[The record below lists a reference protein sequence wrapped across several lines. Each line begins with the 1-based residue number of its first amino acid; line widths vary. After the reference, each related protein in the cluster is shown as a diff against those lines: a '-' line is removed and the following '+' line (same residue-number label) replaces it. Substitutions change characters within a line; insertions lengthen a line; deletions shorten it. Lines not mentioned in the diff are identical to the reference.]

1 MTDKGRL
8 HSDKNQMKN
17 EAVDQKLYLAKLRI
31 GTMSLDLYEL
41 KADDRCFHLGK
52 LRRFCPDFDLGCSSK
67 YSHQ

>member
-17 EAVDQKLYLAKLRI
+17 KTVDQKLYLAKLRI
-31 GTMSLDLYEL
+31 ATMSLDL

-52 LRRFCPDFDLGCSSK
+52 LHCCCPDFDLGCSSK